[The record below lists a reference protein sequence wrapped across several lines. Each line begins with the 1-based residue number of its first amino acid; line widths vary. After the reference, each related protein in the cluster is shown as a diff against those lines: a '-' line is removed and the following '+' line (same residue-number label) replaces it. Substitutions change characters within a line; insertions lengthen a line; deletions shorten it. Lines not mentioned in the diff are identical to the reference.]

1 MEEQQQPSMRPSKRP
16 RLQQS
21 CSVSSSASPSASLSA
36 QPPTL
41 NKGKGHIVDGQR
53 LQEDP
58 SEEDCTTEE
67 SSNDSEDEVEEDNL
81 IEVDS
86 PRSSS
91 TGKRAWATRAARRA
105 ERLSEAEKCIH
116 IPPMPPPSN
125 PNSDLLQAIH
135 HHASHFYTSTSLLI
149 PPKKRQRAMPWA
161 SKKRIDV
168 LKDSLRSKGHEQDIE
183 SLVNEQGEFVS
194 AAREAKV
201 DGGGIGG
208 ARGRYKVRDM
218 YCAIEG
224 EGLMAI
230 GIILQEYIIRTL
242 REIGYQPG
250 EATQA
255 EIESED
261 DDEAQG
267 GSEEGEENNGP
278 ER

>member
-1 MEEQQQPSMRPSKRP
+1 MRPSKRP

-53 LQEDP
+53 LQGDP

-116 IPPMPPPSN
+116 IPPSMY
-125 PNSDLLQAIH
+125 D
-135 HHASHFYTSTSLLI
+135 
-149 PPKKRQRAMPWA
+149 PKDADP
-161 SKKRIDV
+161 
-168 LKDSLRSKGHEQDIE
+168 
-183 SLVNEQGEFVS
+183 
-194 AAREAKV
+194 
-201 DGGGIGG
+201 
-208 ARGRYKVRDM
+208 Y
-218 YCAIEG
+218 
-224 EGLMAI
+224 
-230 GIILQEYIIRTL
+230 
-242 REIGYQPG
+242 
-250 EATQA
+250 
-255 EIESED
+255 
-261 DDEAQG
+261 
-267 GSEEGEENNGP
+267 
-278 ER
+278 